1 MAGIRDLQVVYFA
14 DRQGGHPCL
23 EPACLHGER
32 LKVSLA
38 SAIIQHMQSFE
49 VAYNSVPASQKRRA
63 WGGGGEGRQQKRK
76 DSGGGEEAGVRGEE
90 GGEAANEK
98 RARGWGG
105 GVNGSI
111 EDNT

>member
-23 EPACLHGER
+23 EPACLHGKR

-49 VAYNSVPASQKRRA
+49 VAYKSVPASQKRRA
-63 WGGGGEGRQQKRK
+63 WGRGGEGRQQKRK
-76 DSGGGEEAGVRGEE
+76 DSGGGGEAG
-90 GGEAANEK
+90 
-98 RARGWGG
+98 GG
-105 GVNGSI
+105 GGRREAGSKREKGGGGGGGGNGSI

>member
-76 DSGGGEEAGVRGEE
+76 DSGGGEEAGGE
-90 GGEAANEK
+90 GGRGRGGSKREK
-98 RARGWGG
+98 GEGVGGRG
-105 GVNGSI
+105 
-111 EDNT
+111 

>member
-14 DRQGGHPCL
+14 DRQ
-23 EPACLHGER
+23 PACLHGER

-63 WGGGGEGRQQKRK
+63 WGGGGEGRPQKRK
-76 DSGGGEEAGVRGEE
+76 ESGGGGEAGGGGGEE
-90 GGEAANEK
+90 GGEATKEK
-98 RARGWGG
+98 KGGGGG
-105 GVNGSI
+105 GVTAALKTI
-111 EDNT
+111 HKC